1 MNDPQPNP
9 PEPDSA
15 SESGRPSQSSSTPL
29 SDSQP
34 KKSQPNNPLHGVTL
48 KAMVEYLVDEY
59 GWDRLGER
67 IRIDCFNYDPSINSS
82 LKFLRKTDWARAKVE
97 RLYLDSISYDE
108 RKGRRPPE
116 ATETPAK
123 PGSVWDQAR
132 RRDSNED

>member
-1 MNDPQPNP
+1 MNDP
-9 PEPDSA
+9 
-15 SESGRPSQSSSTPL
+15 
-29 SDSQP
+29 
-34 KKSQPNNPLHGVTL
+34 QPNNPLHGVTL

-59 GWDRLGER
+59 GWGRLGER

-108 RKGRRPPE
+108 RKGKQSSQ